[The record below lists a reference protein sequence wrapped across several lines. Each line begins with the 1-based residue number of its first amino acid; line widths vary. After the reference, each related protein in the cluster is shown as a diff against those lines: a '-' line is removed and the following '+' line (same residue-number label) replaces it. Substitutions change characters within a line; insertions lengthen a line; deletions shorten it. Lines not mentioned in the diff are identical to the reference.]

1 MNVQTV
7 GSAQIHKVDEIA
19 RMALDAKWLFPS
31 IDEEV
36 VAANRE
42 ELGVLLVEPG
52 STRLYM
58 SFHSYVIRTRHH
70 TILVD
75 ACNGNHKQRPSMPA
89 WNDLDTPY
97 LANLAAIGV
106 RPEDIDIVLC
116 THLHADHVGWNTRLE
131 NGHWVPT
138 FPRARYL
145 MARVEYEYLL
155 NQKRANPQT
164 PVNRGSFND
173 SVLPIVEQG
182 RADMVELDHVVER
195 ELGQDVWLSPA
206 CGHTPGHVFVNVG
219 EHGRE
224 RAVFTGDVIHHPI
237 QFIDPH
243 IANLADFDPHQ
254 AHETRFGLMQRYADT
269 DTLVMTGHFPSPT
282 AGRIVSR
289 GDRFRFAFDNK

>member
-1 MNVQTV
+1 MNVQKIGNV
-7 GSAQIHKVDEIA
+7 AIHKVDEIA
-19 RMALDAKWLFPS
+19 RMALEAKWLFPS
-31 IDEEV
+31 IDEEL
-36 VAANRE
+36 VAAHRHT
-42 ELGVLLVEPG
+42 LGPLLVEPG

-116 THLHADHVGWNTRLE
+116 THLHADHVGWNTRLQ
-131 NGHWVPT
+131 NGKWVPT
-138 FPRARYL
+138 FPNARYL
-145 MARVEYEYLL
+145 MARVEYEHLL
-155 NQKRANPQT
+155 KQKHADPHT
-164 PVNRGSFND
+164 PVNRGSFDD
-173 SVLPIVEQG
+173 SVLPVVEHG
-182 RADMVELDHVVER
+182 RADMVELDHMVER
-195 ELGQDVWLSPA
+195 ELGENIWLSPA

-237 QFIDPH
+237 QFIDTSV
-243 IANLADFDPHQ
+243 ANLADFNPQQ
-254 AHETRFGLMQRYADT
+254 ARDTRLGLMRRYADT

-282 AGRIVSR
+282 AGRIVSH
-289 GDRFRFAFDNK
+289 GDQFRFAFKED

>member
-1 MNVQTV
+1 LNVQKV
-7 GSAQIHKVDEIA
+7 GSAEIHKVDEIA
-19 RMALDAKWLFPS
+19 RMALEAKWLFPS

-36 VAANRE
+36 IAANRE
-42 ELGVLLVEPG
+42 ELGAQLVEPG

-75 ACNGNHKQRPSMPA
+75 ACNGNHKSRPSMPA

-155 NQKRANPQT
+155 NQKRSNPDT
-164 PVNRGSFND
+164 PVNRGSFDD
-173 SVLPIVEQG
+173 SVLPVVEHG
-182 RADMVELDHVVER
+182 CADMVELDHVVER

-224 RAVFTGDVIHHPI
+224 RAVFTGDVIHHPV
-237 QFIDPH
+237 QFVDPR
-243 IANLADFDPHQ
+243 IANLADFDPQQ
-254 AHETRFGLMQRYADT
+254 AYETRLGLMRRYADT

-289 GDRFRFAFDNK
+289 GDRFRFAFDGK

>member
-1 MNVQTV
+1 
-7 GSAQIHKVDEIA
+7 
-19 RMALDAKWLFPS
+19 
-31 IDEEV
+31 
-36 VAANRE
+36 
-42 ELGVLLVEPG
+42 LVEPG

-75 ACNGNHKQRPSMPA
+75 ACNGNHKSRPSMPA

-155 NQKRANPQT
+155 NQKRSNPDT
-164 PVNRGSFND
+164 PVNRGSFDD
-173 SVLPIVEQG
+173 SVLPVVEHG
-182 RADMVELDHVVER
+182 CADMVELDHVVER

-224 RAVFTGDVIHHPI
+224 RAVFTGDVIHHPV
-237 QFIDPH
+237 QFVDPR
-243 IANLADFDPHQ
+243 IANLADFDPQQ
-254 AHETRFGLMQRYADT
+254 AYETRLGLMRRYADT

-289 GDRFRFAFDNK
+289 GDRFRFAFDGK

>member
-1 MNVQTV
+1 LNVQKV
-7 GSAQIHKVDEIA
+7 GSAEIHKVDEIA
-19 RMALDAKWLFPS
+19 RTALEAKWLFPS

-36 VAANRE
+36 IAANRE
-42 ELGVLLVEPG
+42 ELGAQLVEPG

-75 ACNGNHKQRPSMPA
+75 ACNGNHKSRPSMPA

-155 NQKRANPQT
+155 NQKRSNPET
-164 PVNRGSFND
+164 PVNRGSFDD
-173 SVLPIVEQG
+173 SVLPVVEHG
-182 RADMVELDHVVER
+182 CADMVELDHVVER

-219 EHGRE
+219 ERGRE
-224 RAVFTGDVIHHPI
+224 RAVFTGDVIHHPV
-237 QFIDPH
+237 QFVDPR
-243 IANLADFDPHQ
+243 IANLADFDPQQ
-254 AHETRFGLMQRYADT
+254 AYETRLGLMRRYADT

-289 GDRFRFAFDNK
+289 GDRFRFAFDGK